1 MAGPKVDRL
10 IDWIGGMLLPPRCV
24 LCGAPGQ
31 PPCLDLCRECELE
44 LPLAEDCASDDD
56 GPLVRRFALYRH
68 AAPVDDLVH
77 ALKYRG
83 ELEVGRVL
91 GTLLG
96 RHVARRGFHFDV
108 DRLVP
113 VPLHPARLA
122 ARGYNQSAELARWVT
137 REIHRPLDV
146 KMVSRVRDTPPQVG
160 LDGPAR
166 RRNLASAFGASPSAR
181 GLRIAIVDDVTTTGS
196 TAREL
201 GRALRLAGT
210 ERVEAW
216 CLARAG

>member
-1 MAGPKVDRL
+1 MTRLQVDRL
-10 IDWIGGMLLPPRCV
+10 IDRIGGMLLPPRCV

-31 PPCLDLCRECELE
+31 LPCLDLCRECELE
-44 LPLAEDCASDDD
+44 LPLAGDCAPHDDD
-56 GPLVRRFALYRH
+56 GLARSFALYRH
-68 AAPVDDLVH
+68 AAPVDELVH

-83 ELEVGRVL
+83 DLAVGRVL

-96 RHVARRGFHFDV
+96 RHVVQRALHAHV

-122 ARGYNQSAELARWVT
+122 SRGYNQSAELARWVARET
-137 REIHRPLDV
+137 RRPLAV
-146 KMVSRVRDTPPQVG
+146 RMVRRLRDTPPQVG
-160 LDGPAR
+160 LAGPAR

-181 GLRIAIVDDVTTTGS
+181 GLCIAIVDDDTTTGS
-196 TAREL
+196 TAGEL
-201 GRALRLAGT
+201 GRALKRAGA